1 MDPCGF
7 SGAKP
12 TDPHRCNSC
21 IRTTRR
27 RNFLNEEKS
36 ARLELFAATEG
47 GSSFWGSEITQQGAH
62 QTLLRIKDGFY
73 RSSKAE
79 KTLAQLNPGGAAA
92 LLECIESAGGVFI
105 TPGDE
110 SWPQQLDDLATPPI
124 GLVVKGKVDS
134 LKARS
139 IAIVGTRNPTPY
151 GARIASDFAA
161 GFVDREWS
169 IISGGAYGIDTHAH
183 KGALI
188 AEGITIAVIASGIDI
203 NYPAGN
209 ERLFT
214 EIAELGA
221 IVSEVMPGTPA
232 FPSRFLT
239 RNRII
244 AALSM
249 STLVVEAAFRSGS
262 LRTARDAAEL
272 MRPVMAIP
280 GPINSPTSEGT
291 HRLIGE
297 RAAEIVTSVSDAVEL
312 ISSLEQLV

>member
-1 MDPCGF
+1 VNP
-7 SGAKP
+7 
-12 TDPHRCNSC
+12 
-21 IRTTRR
+21 
-27 RNFLNEEKS
+27 EKA
-36 ARLELFAATEG
+36 ARLELFASIEG
-47 GSSFWGSEITQQGAH
+47 GSTFWTSEIASQGVIH
-62 QTLLRIKDGFY
+62 TLNSIKDGFY
-73 RSSKAE
+73 RSSKGE
-79 KTLAQLNPGGAAA
+79 KTLSQMHPGGADQ
-92 LLECIESAGGVFI
+92 LLAIIDKAGGTFLL
-105 TPGDE
+105 PEDLE
-110 SWPQQLDDLATPPI
+110 WPTQLNDLAAMPI
-124 GLVVKGKVDS
+124 GLIVKGRVECLS
-134 LKARS
+134 QRS

-161 GFVDREWS
+161 GFVDREWL
-169 IISGGAYGIDTHAH
+169 IVSGGAYGIDTHAH

-188 AEGITIAVIASGIDI
+188 AEGVTIAVIASGIDI

-244 AALSM
+244 AALSK

-272 MRPVMAIP
+272 LRPVMAIP

-297 RAAEIVTSVSDAVEL
+297 RAAEIVTSVADAIEL
-312 ISSLEQLV
+312 ISSLEDSFR

>member
-1 MDPCGF
+1 VNP
-7 SGAKP
+7 
-12 TDPHRCNSC
+12 
-21 IRTTRR
+21 
-27 RNFLNEEKS
+27 EKA
-36 ARLELFAATEG
+36 ARLELFAAIEG
-47 GSSFWGSEITQQGAH
+47 GSTFWTSEIASQGVI
-62 QTLLRIKDGFY
+62 QTLHSIKDGFY
-73 RSSKAE
+73 RSSKGE
-79 KTLAQLNPGGAAA
+79 KTLSQIHPGGADE
-92 LLECIESAGGVFI
+92 LVTLIDNAGGFFL
-105 TPGDE
+105 TPEDLG
-110 SWPQQLDDLATPPI
+110 WPTQLNDLAAMPI
-124 GLVVKGKVDS
+124 GLIVKGRVECLS
-134 LKARS
+134 QRS

-161 GFVDREWS
+161 GFVDREWL
-169 IISGGAYGIDTHAH
+169 IVSGGAYGIDTHAH

-188 AEGITIAVIASGIDI
+188 AEGVTIAVIASGVDI

-209 ERLFT
+209 ERLFS

-232 FPSRFLT
+232 FPSQFLT

-244 AALSM
+244 AALSK

-272 MRPVMAIP
+272 LRPVMAIP

-297 RAAEIVTSVSDAVEL
+297 RAAEIVTSVADAIEL
-312 ISSLEQLV
+312 ISSLEDSFR

>member
-1 MDPCGF
+1 MNP
-7 SGAKP
+7 
-12 TDPHRCNSC
+12 
-21 IRTTRR
+21 
-27 RNFLNEEKS
+27 EKA
-36 ARLELFAATEG
+36 ARLELFAAIEG
-47 GSSFWGSEITQQGAH
+47 GSTFWTSEIASQGVI
-62 QTLLRIKDGFY
+62 QTLHSIKDGFY
-73 RSSKAE
+73 RSSKGE
-79 KTLAQLNPGGAAA
+79 KTLSQIHPGGVDELVTFIDNAGGSFLTPEDLGWPTQLN
-92 LLECIESAGGVFI
+92 
-105 TPGDE
+105 
-110 SWPQQLDDLATPPI
+110 DLAAMPI
-124 GLVVKGKVDS
+124 GLIVKGRVECLS
-134 LKARS
+134 QRS

-161 GFVDREWS
+161 GFVDREWL
-169 IISGGAYGIDTHAH
+169 IVSGGAYGIDTHAH

-188 AEGITIAVIASGIDI
+188 AEGVTIAVIASGVDI

-209 ERLFT
+209 ERLFS

-244 AALSM
+244 AALSK

-272 MRPVMAIP
+272 LRPVMAIP

-297 RAAEIVTSVSDAVEL
+297 RAAEIVTSVADAIEL
-312 ISSLEQLV
+312 ISSLEDSFR

>member
-1 MDPCGF
+1 MRLALLAAIEPGTHFWTREIFSHGVEEVHGRILGRAYDPIKYANIIDKVSKF
-7 SGAKP
+7 DADTEFAKIS
-12 TDPHRCNSC
+12 N
-21 IRTTRR
+21 
-27 RNFLNEEKS
+27 
-36 ARLELFAATEG
+36 A
-47 GSSFWGSEITQQGAH
+47 GAH
-62 QTLLRIKDGFY
+62 LL
-73 RSSKAE
+73 
-79 KTLAQLNPGGAAA
+79 
-92 LLECIESAGGVFI
+92 
-105 TPGDE
+105 TPEDLD
-110 SWPQQLDDLATPPI
+110 WPIRVDDLESPPI
-124 GLVVKGKVDS
+124 ALIVKGRRDLFTNPS
-134 LKARS
+134 L
-139 IAIVGTRNPTPY
+139 AIVGTRNPTPY
-151 GARIASDFAA
+151 GIRIAGDFAA
-161 GFVDREWS
+161 GFVDREWD
-169 IISGGAYGIDTHAH
+169 IVSGGAYGIDTHAH

-188 AEGITIAVIASGIDI
+188 AEGVTIAVIASGIDI

>member
-1 MDPCGF
+1 M
-7 SGAKP
+7 
-12 TDPHRCNSC
+12 NS
-21 IRTTRR
+21 
-27 RNFLNEEKS
+27 EKA
-36 ARLELFAATEG
+36 ARLELFAAIECGNT
-47 GSSFWGSEITQQGAH
+47 FWGSEIALLGA
-62 QTLLRIKDGFY
+62 QETLARIKDGFY

-79 KTLAQLNPGGAAA
+79 KALSNLNPDGAPALLEKITDAGGQFIVPTDGSWPAQLN
-92 LLECIESAGGVFI
+92 
-105 TPGDE
+105 
-110 SWPQQLDDLATPPI
+110 DLATPPI
-124 GLVVKGKVDS
+124 GLVVKGKVES
-134 LKARS
+134 LQSRS

-169 IISGGAYGIDTHAH
+169 VVSGGAYGIDTHAH

-188 AEGITIAVIASGIDI
+188 AEGLTIAVIASGIDI

-244 AALSM
+244 AALSV

-297 RAAEIVTSVSDAVEL
+297 RAAEIVTSVHDAVEL
-312 ISSLEQLV
+312 ISSLELLV

>member
-1 MDPCGF
+1 MNP
-7 SGAKP
+7 
-12 TDPHRCNSC
+12 
-21 IRTTRR
+21 
-27 RNFLNEEKS
+27 EKA
-36 ARLELFAATEG
+36 ARLELFAAIEG
-47 GSSFWGSEITQQGAH
+47 GSTFWTSEIASQGVI
-62 QTLLRIKDGFY
+62 QTLHSIKDGFY
-73 RSSKAE
+73 RSSKGE
-79 KTLAQLNPGGAAA
+79 KTLSQIHPGGADE
-92 LLECIESAGGVFI
+92 LLSLIDNAGGSFL
-105 TPGDE
+105 TPEDLG
-110 SWPQQLDDLATPPI
+110 WPIQLNDLAAMPI
-124 GLVVKGKVDS
+124 GLIVKGRVECLS
-134 LKARS
+134 QRS

-161 GFVDREWS
+161 GFVDREWL
-169 IISGGAYGIDTHAH
+169 IVSGGAYGIDTHAH

-188 AEGITIAVIASGIDI
+188 AEGVTIAVIASGVDI

-209 ERLFT
+209 ERLFA

-244 AALSM
+244 AALSK

-272 MRPVMAIP
+272 LRPVMAIP

-297 RAAEIVTSVSDAVEL
+297 RAAEIVTSVADAIEL
-312 ISSLEQLV
+312 ISSLEDSFR